1 MSYGSQHITKQIL
14 SDLEEINQ
22 KSKSDL
28 LELVNK
34 PLVITGASGFVGTW
48 LTLSWVSAR
57 KKLNGSGRLLLTSR
71 NPQSLLQLTNAIDP
85 ESPISFLSSD
95 IRNLVIPNDFLN
107 GNLVHAATPA
117 SATLNSSDPA
127 LMLKIIV
134 DGQERVLG
142 EAIRTSNRVLFLSSG
157 AVYGRQPL
165 DLGQL
170 TETWEGAPMIS
181 DGKSAYHEGKRVAE
195 LMGNIAYEK
204 QGLHFVTAR
213 LFAFVAPFLPLRTH
227 FAVGNFLRDAHTSNL
242 IEIQSGGGSI
252 RTYLYATDLCSSLW
266 SLQTRGQSGRAY
278 NVGADEEVSIR
289 ELAHQVAATT
299 NRNAKVVVHG
309 VDSQETLSRYV
320 PSIERISNELGVAH
334 SVALEQALMRTSTW
348 MKEVGNENEW

>member
-28 LELVNK
+28 SELVNK

-71 NPQSLLQLTNAIDP
+71 NPQSLLQLTNVIDP
-85 ESPISFLSSD
+85 ESPISVLSSD
-95 IRNLVIPNDFLN
+95 IRNLVIPNDFSN

-117 SATLNSSDPA
+117 SAALNSSDPA

-170 TETWEGAPMIS
+170 TETWEGAPLIS
-181 DGKSAYHEGKRVAE
+181 DSRSAYHEGKRVAE
-195 LMGNIAYEK
+195 LMGNISSEK

-213 LFAFVAPFLPLRTH
+213 LFAFVAPFLPLGTH
-227 FAVGNFLRDAHTSNL
+227 FAVGNFLRDAHTSNQ

-266 SLQTRGQSGRAY
+266 ALQERGLSGRVY
-278 NVGADEEVSIR
+278 NVGSEEEITIR
-289 ELAHQVAATT
+289 ELATQVAALATQE
-299 NRNAKVVVHG
+299 AKVVVRG
-309 VDSQETLSRYV
+309 IDTFDNMSRYV
-320 PSIERISNELGVAH
+320 PSIERLGREMNIYQ
-334 SVALEQALMRTSTW
+334 SVTLQEALLRTSTW
-348 MKEVGNENEW
+348 LSEAKIENW